1 MKKKQKL
8 KKNTPR
14 KKYEINQVDD
24 IDKKLQQTL
33 SFSHI
38 KIS

>member
-1 MKKKQKL
+1 MQKHEKKQKL

-24 IDKKLQQTL
+24 IG
-33 SFSHI
+33 I
-38 KIS
+38 I